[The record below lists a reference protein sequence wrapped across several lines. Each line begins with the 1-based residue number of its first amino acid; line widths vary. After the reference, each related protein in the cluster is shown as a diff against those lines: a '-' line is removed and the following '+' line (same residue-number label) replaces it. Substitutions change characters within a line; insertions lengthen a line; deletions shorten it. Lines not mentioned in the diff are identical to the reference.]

1 MIADI
6 LIKNASE
13 LVTAQGATGG
23 PKTRDGLQN
32 LGIIR
37 NGAVATKGAEII
49 AVGKTDEVLAS
60 IKLARTTID
69 AADKTVLP
77 GFVDCHTHLVF
88 AGSRED
94 EFIQKIEGKS
104 YLEIM
109 QRNGGIHSTVEK
121 TREALASPQGLMRRA
136 RALLDKMLAFGTTTV
151 EIKTGYGLSTESE
164 LGLLKIIASLND
176 THPVEIVPTFLGAH
190 AFPKEHK
197 ERKADYIQ
205 LVLGMLEQVKA
216 DGLAEYCDVFVEV
229 GAFSPAEARTILE
242 QARKQGLKLKLH
254 AGEFNDIGGA
264 ELGAELGATS
274 IDHLDYISQRGIELM
289 AENKTMGVLLPG
301 VPFHLMTNKYAPART
316 LINAGV
322 PIALAT
328 DFNPGSCPTLSMQMI
343 IALACRQL
351 KMTPAEAINAATIN
365 AAYALDRGDRIG
377 SIETGKKADIIV
389 LDIPNHQQL
398 PYWFGVNLVTQVVK
412 SGVVIR
418 GEIVRTS
425 CG

>member
-13 LVTAQGATGG
+13 LVTVRGARGG
-23 PKTRDGLQN
+23 PKTKQGMQD

-37 NGAVATKGAEII
+37 NGAVAIEGAEIV
-49 AVGKTDEVLAS
+49 AVGDTDEVLAT
-60 IKLARTTID
+60 IKQARTVID
-69 AADKTVLP
+69 ATDRTVLP

-88 AGSRED
+88 GGSRED
-94 EFIQKIEGKS
+94 EFIQKIEGRS

-109 QRNGGIHSTVEK
+109 QRNGGILSTVEK
-121 TREALASPQGLMRRA
+121 TREALASPQALLKRA
-136 RALLDKMLAFGTTTV
+136 QSFLDKMLAFGTTTT

-164 LGLLKIIASLND
+164 LGLLKIIARLKESQ
-176 THPVEIVPTFLGAH
+176 PVDIVSTFLGAH
-190 AFPKEHK
+190 AFPKEYK
-197 ERKADYIQ
+197 NRKADYIQ
-205 LVLGMLEQVKA
+205 LVLGMLERVKTE
-216 DGLAEYCDVFVEV
+216 GLAEYCDVFVEM
-229 GAFSPAEARTILE
+229 GAFSPSEARTILE
-242 QARKQGLKLKLH
+242 QAKKHGLKLKLH

-274 IDHLDYISQRGIELM
+274 IDHLDYISERGMKLM
-289 AENKTMGVLLPG
+289 AEKKTIGVLLPG
-301 VPFHLMTNKYAPART
+301 VPFHLMTSKYAPARK
-316 LINAGV
+316 LIEAGV

-365 AAYALDRGDRIG
+365 AAYALDRGDKVG
-377 SIETGKKADIIV
+377 SIEVGKKADIIV

-398 PYWFGVNLVTQVVK
+398 PYWFGINLVAKVVK
-412 SGVVIR
+412 NGVVI
-418 GEIVRTS
+418 E
-425 CG
+425 